1 MGDSCKLCC
10 YCWIDSLQVVTM
22 EDMMRERIQQSWK
35 IQTFQYDYLAHLK
48 GRFILCHFL
57 LFAFSWILMCVL
69 HDSFLLTQIM
79 CMASWDYFV
88 LFDKKRRTDKDPYI
102 PQRYE
107 YVGTL
112 ITTIGFG
119 VMILLVILL

>member
-1 MGDSCKLCC
+1 
-10 YCWIDSLQVVTM
+10 
-22 EDMMRERIQQSWK
+22 
-35 IQTFQYDYLAHLK
+35 
-48 GRFILCHFL
+48 
-57 LFAFSWILMCVL
+57 MCML
-69 HDSFLLTQIM
+69 HDSLLLTQIM
-79 CMASWDYFV
+79 SMASGDYFM
-88 LFDKKRRTDKDPYI
+88 LFDKKRRAYKDPYI